1 MGRKQ
6 AAAAQDVQK
15 QTVGAAQGQGAQATA
30 LENQLIPSY
39 ESIMNQ
45 GLGPGY
51 MSAATEPIA
60 AAADTA
66 NFEAANRAARTG
78 NAASQDALASELARN
93 KGVDIGQAAS
103 NAELNNQ
110 RFKLEGARGLQG
122 LFQSNL
128 GAEESLYGM
137 QPSII
142 GAWNTA
148 ANTMNPWMQLANT
161 ALGAGAQVGAAAVGK
176 A

>member
-6 AAAAQDVQK
+6 AAAAQNVQGE
-15 QTVGAAQGQGAQATA
+15 TNTAAGQNAQQATA

-39 ESIMNQ
+39 ESIMNN

-51 MSAATEPIA
+51 MSAATEPVA

-66 NFEAANRAARTG
+66 AFQGANEAARTN
-78 NAASQDALASELARN
+78 NAASEGALESQLARN
-93 KGVDIGQAAS
+93 KGVDVGQAAA
-103 NAELNNQ
+103 NAELQNAK
-110 RFKLEGARGLQG
+110 FKLAGAQG
-122 LFQSNL
+122 LGGLMQSNL

-142 GAWNTA
+142 NSWNTA

-161 ALGAGAQVGAAAVGK
+161 AIGAGASVGATAVGK

>member
-6 AAAAQDVQK
+6 AQAAQDIQK
-15 QTVGAAQGQGAQATA
+15 ASSAAAGQQGAQATA

-39 ESIMNQ
+39 ESIMSG

-66 NFEAANRAARTG
+66 KFEAANRAARTG
-78 NAASQDALASELARN
+78 NAASEGALESELARN
-93 KGVDIGQAAS
+93 KGVDVGQAAA
-103 NAELNNQ
+103 NAEMANQ
-110 RFKLEGARGLQG
+110 KFKLAGASGLSD
-122 LFQSNL
+122 LFAKNL
-128 GAEESLYGM
+128 SAEESLYGM
-137 QPSII
+137 QPGII
-142 GAWNTA
+142 NSWNTA
-148 ANTMNPWMQLANT
+148 ANTTNPWMQLANT

-176 A
+176 P